1 MRWLGKFWWVN
12 RQKKKKC
19 FPPFSFAEYWLNERW
34 NVGCSQTNLPVQC
47 ANSSELQQAGL
58 GPQTWFHYSSERLDK
73 GEDEWYLKLVFPYPG
88 ANRQIRYYPFF
99 IPFPNQII
107 SETWSWLHR
116 KLKSPVSQNH
126 SCGLLLQPLPIRFIY
141 LDLDFSLDS
150 HGRGGWEP
158 ELGSLWRPWR
168 IGPKCIGSSLCR
180 VQ

>member
-19 FPPFSFAEYWLNERW
+19 FPPFSFAEYWLNRRW
-34 NVGCSQTNLPVQC
+34 NVGCSQIDLPVQC

-126 SCGLLLQPLPIRFIY
+126 SCGFTPPTPPHQIHSFGLRFQPRLPWQGRVGARAWQPLKT
-141 LDLDFSLDS
+141 LKN
-150 HGRGGWEP
+150 WT
-158 ELGSLWRPWR
+158 
-168 IGPKCIGSSLCR
+168 
-180 VQ
+180 